1 MTRPLTVAAFLSLAA
16 LATSLAAQTVHKVQ
30 LPCESRNQELSPTG
44 SHLAVF
50 CKDHSLHLVALFSG
64 AERSVTGGDR
74 GINATVFSLDGQ
86 WLAIGF
92 NDGTVRIIPTTD
104 DQTSAKEWK
113 PGARRIDTLY
123 FFPDGKHL
131 FVGPVDS
138 PGTVWDVA
146 GEPSLLATLRG
157 EFGGIL
163 TCAVSPDG
171 KLLVTAG
178 DDTVLRWYDTA
189 TWNKKAE
196 NRDFLLETFA
206 LQFTPDGK
214 LLLTGGADS
223 RITSLD
229 AATGK
234 QVRQLTP
241 DPGSYIVDL
250 EMMGDKQRVLAVY
263 LDDSGNKPS
272 HALVWNLTTSKPV
285 PLKMDARPTCGG
297 VASGKLWL
305 CFTDGNTVTI
315 SQYE

>member
-1 MTRPLTVAAFLSLAA
+1 VTRRLAVTAFISLAA
-16 LATSLAAQTVHKVQ
+16 FATSLAAQTVHKVQ

-44 SHLAVF
+44 TQLAAF
-50 CKDHSLHLVALFSG
+50 CKDHSLHLVAISSG
-64 AERSVTGGDR
+64 AERTVAGRDPRVNT
-74 GINATVFSLDGQ
+74 AVFSLDGQ

-92 NDGTVRIIPTTD
+92 TDGMVRVIPTMD
-104 DQTSAKEWK
+104 DQTPAKEWK
-113 PGARRIDTLY
+113 AGARRIDTLY

-138 PGTVWDVA
+138 PGTVWDIA
-146 GEPSLLATLRG
+146 GEPALLATLTV

-171 KLLVTAG
+171 KLLVAAG
-178 DDTVLRWYDTA
+178 DDTVLRWYDIA

-214 LLLTGGADS
+214 FLLTGGADS
-223 RITSLD
+223 RITLLD

-241 DPGSYIVDL
+241 DPGSYIVDI
-250 EMMGDKQRVLAVY
+250 EMMGDKQRVATVY
-263 LDDSGNKPS
+263 LDDAGNKPP
-272 HALVWNLTTSKPV
+272 HALVWNLTTAKSV

-305 CFTDGNTVTI
+305 CSTDGNTVTI
-315 SQYE
+315 SQYD